1 MATVIGIFENQYVN
15 KKPLTIVKPG
25 NQTRKFTHILD
36 TIDVCIDAWKKN
48 KCKHYAISAKEN
60 YSILEIDKMFNR
72 PVKFLPERPGERY
85 ASYLTKMYLTNQII
99 NKIGKRSIKKYILEF
114 KKNND

>member
-1 MATVIGIFENQYVN
+1 MATVIGIFENQYIN

-36 TIDVCIDAWKKN
+36 TIEVCIDAWKKN
-48 KCKHYAISAKEN
+48 KCRHYSISAKEN
-60 YSILEIDKMFNR
+60 YSILEIAKMFNR
-72 PVKFLPERPGERY
+72 PFKFIPKRLGERY
-85 ASYLTKMYLTNQII
+85 ASSLTKMYLTNQII